1 MLDKNIL
8 NNNNNN
14 NNNDTLIKRL
24 TSKRPLGALQNV
36 NYKYKKCGKV
46 Q

>member
-1 MLDKNIL
+1 MQMYYIAQGF
-8 NNNNNN
+8 N

-36 NYKYKKCGKV
+36 NYKYKKCEKI
-46 Q
+46 